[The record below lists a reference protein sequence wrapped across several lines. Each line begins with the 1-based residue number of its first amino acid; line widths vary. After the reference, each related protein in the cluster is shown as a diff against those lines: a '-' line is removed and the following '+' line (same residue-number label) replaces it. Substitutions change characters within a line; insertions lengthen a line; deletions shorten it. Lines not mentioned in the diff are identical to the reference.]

1 LGRLLL
7 VRGVGRAAASGA
19 GAGDSGG
26 GGGGGSSSSGG
37 AAPATHGDSVH
48 ATTELA
54 ATATATDVTTDVT
67 NDVTT
72 EEPSDTTT
80 ACSDGALVRLWCAEL
95 GGAAAWAKLL
105 GEGPGG
111 LEPHAQ
117 HDASRLALC
126 AVLDGCLR
134 FDETERLT
142 ASDVLR
148 LGYFAQR
155 T

>member
-1 LGRLLL
+1 MGRLLL
-7 VRGVGRAAASGA
+7 VRGVGRTAASGA

-26 GGGGGSSSSGG
+26 GGGGGGSSSGG
-37 AAPATHGDSVH
+37 AATASHGDSVH

-54 ATATATDVTTDVT
+54 TTATAT
-67 NDVTT
+67 
-72 EEPSDTTT
+72 EESSDTTT

-111 LEPHAQ
+111 LEPNAQ

>member
-1 LGRLLL
+1 MGRLLL

-26 GGGGGSSSSGG
+26 GGGGGGSSSGG
-37 AAPATHGDSVH
+37 AAPATRGDSVH

-54 ATATATDVTTDVT
+54 ATATATDVTT
-67 NDVTT
+67 
-72 EEPSDTTT
+72 EEFSDTTT

-105 GEGPGG
+105 GEGPEG

-126 AVLDGCLR
+126 AVLDGCMR

-142 ASDVLR
+142 ASGVLR

-155 T
+155 N

>member
-1 LGRLLL
+1 MGRLLL

-26 GGGGGSSSSGG
+26 GGGGSSSGG
-37 AAPATHGDSVH
+37 AAPASLGDNSAH
-48 ATTELA
+48 ATPELA
-54 ATATATDVTTDVT
+54 ATAIA
-67 NDVTT
+67 T
-72 EEPSDTTT
+72 EESSDTTT
-80 ACSDGALVRLWCAEL
+80 ACSDGSLVRLWCAEL

-105 GEGPGG
+105 GEGPEG

-126 AVLDGCLR
+126 AVLDGCMR

-142 ASDVLR
+142 ASGVLR

-155 T
+155 N

>member
-1 LGRLLL
+1 MGRLLL

-26 GGGGGSSSSGG
+26 GGGGGGSSSGG
-37 AAPATHGDSVH
+37 AAPATRGDSVH

-54 ATATATDVTTDVT
+54 ATATATDVTT
-67 NDVTT
+67 
-72 EEPSDTTT
+72 EEFSDTTT